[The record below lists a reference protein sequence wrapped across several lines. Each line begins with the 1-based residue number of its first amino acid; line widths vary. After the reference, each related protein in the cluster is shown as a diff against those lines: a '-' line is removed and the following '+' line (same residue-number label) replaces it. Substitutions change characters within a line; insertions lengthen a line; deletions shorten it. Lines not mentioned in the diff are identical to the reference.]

1 MKKALLTV
9 SALFIGFVAMM
20 FSLIM
25 AIPLT
30 IAAYVTG
37 NRIKKELDKE
47 LSQQR
52 QNMQGNT
59 IEGEYEEVSSK

>member
-9 SALFIGFVAMM
+9 SAVFIGFVAMM

>member
-1 MKKALLTV
+1 
-9 SALFIGFVAMM
+9 MM

-47 LSQQR
+47 LAQQR

>member
-9 SALFIGFVAMM
+9 SAVFIGFVAMM

-47 LSQQR
+47 LAQQR

>member
-9 SALFIGFVAMM
+9 RAVFIGFVAMM

-47 LSQQR
+47 LAQQR

>member
-47 LSQQR
+47 LAQQR